1 VIDSIL
7 VPLDGSPLATRAL
20 LLVRR
25 IVEHRAAFH
34 EPAPRIH
41 LVRAA
46 GPEELAAAREE
57 LDVVAAQIGASAE
70 AHVLEG
76 DAAAGI
82 LAVVSETKPALV
94 IMASHG
100 RGGLDRWLRGSVAER
115 VLRACPAPLLVANPW
130 ALERSA
136 ARGEHPFEKILVPL
150 DGSARA
156 KSVLGPVAALARELD
171 ATLVLLH
178 VLAAGQD
185 ADEARDWLDA
195 CRSELGGLRVETRVE
210 RGLAAPGIIEA
221 LRAGRGDLVAVATHG
236 KTGPESWFFG
246 SVAERILHESAA
258 PIFVVR
264 TGGFFEG
271 RRQDREK
278 SREPAQARP

>member
-1 VIDSIL
+1 MARTSAFARAASARTGRRMRLESSEPSSGTRILSSFMDGRSSRSEGTKRVPLPGAEESASRPRHPGCPPRPPSEAPVIDSIL

-130 ALERSA
+130 AL
-136 ARGEHPFEKILVPL
+136 
-150 DGSARA
+150 
-156 KSVLGPVAALARELD
+156 
-171 ATLVLLH
+171 
-178 VLAAGQD
+178 
-185 ADEARDWLDA
+185 
-195 CRSELGGLRVETRVE
+195 
-210 RGLAAPGIIEA
+210 
-221 LRAGRGDLVAVATHG
+221 
-236 KTGPESWFFG
+236 
-246 SVAERILHESAA
+246 
-258 PIFVVR
+258 
-264 TGGFFEG
+264 
-271 RRQDREK
+271 
-278 SREPAQARP
+278 